1 MPYTM
6 TARDRLNSFMFLK
19 IRKYPCS
26 DVSLYLAVQCAFEA
40 YVYTGH
46 FLKTYSQISYFSI
59 KLVNMRI
66 NTALGKLLHRMKI
79 DTNIIIK
86 QLHQNVLT
94 SFNGRDVITV
104 TGKVL
109 L

>member
-1 MPYTM
+1 M
-6 TARDRLNSFMFLK
+6 K
-19 IRKYPCS
+19 
-26 DVSLYLAVQCAFEA
+26 
-40 YVYTGH
+40 
-46 FLKTYSQISYFSI
+46 
-59 KLVNMRI
+59 I

-86 QLHQNVLT
+86 QLHQKVPT

-104 TGKVL
+104 TRKVL